1 MKITHYADYTRNTRG
16 QFKKKSNKK
25 KILWAIVIAIII
37 FLGVKSDWTM
47 IDTGMGVNSQ
57 SEGVQSHIEG
67 LTPEQQA
74 QLERQYELAK
84 EETILKNKKDKLDA
98 EYKAKSGE
106 IEAQLEAIRAE
117 KLSFK

>member
-25 KILWAIVIAIII
+25 LVLWLIVIGIII
-37 FLGVKSDWTM
+37 FLGVKSNWTM
-47 IDTGMGVNSQ
+47 IDTDMGVRPQ
-57 SEGVQSHIEG
+57 PEQTHVEG
-67 LTPEQQA
+67 LTLEQQA

-84 EETILKNKKDKLDA
+84 QETILKNKKDKLDA
-98 EYKAKSGE
+98 EYKAKSSE